1 MMATQSDE
9 RACAVPS
16 LVSRLLP
23 QLIALTGA
31 KRLFSDP
38 EKTARSIEDSRLR
51 PSAFGPPKRLER
63 RVRITVDHDGGWPV
77 YRVAPLGQPSEQYV
91 VYAHGGAWIRE
102 IHPLQWRL
110 VATLARQSGA
120 TIIVPIYP
128 LAPRGTAG
136 VVVPT
141 MADMLADLIGQHGAG
156 RVSALGDSAGGQIML
171 SAALLLRERGV
182 PAPRHTILISPALDL
197 TMANPEVDR
206 VEPLDPWLARAGIRT
221 AIEHWRGTLALDHM
235 LVSPLFSD
243 LRGLGGLTIFSGMR
257 DITNPDTRLLV
268 AKARAAGV
276 AVDYHEAPGL
286 IHVYPLLP
294 CPEGRAARQV
304 MIDLLR

>member
-16 LVSRLLP
+16 LASRLLP
-23 QLIALTGA
+23 QLVALTGA

-77 YRVAPLGQPSEQYV
+77 YRVAPLGQPSGQYV

-102 IHPLQWRL
+102 IHPLQWL
-110 VATLARQSGA
+110 
-120 TIIVPIYP
+120 
-128 LAPRGTAG
+128 
-136 VVVPT
+136 VVPV

-182 PAPRHTILISPALDL
+182 PALRHTILISPALDL
-197 TMANPEVDR
+197 TMANPEVDH
-206 VEPLDPWLARAGIRT
+206 VEPQDPWLARAGIRT

-243 LRGLGGLTIFSGMR
+243 LSGLGGLTIFSGLR